1 MGQGRL
7 DTPGY
12 FRAEN
17 MANYL
22 KSYPIQI
29 CRASYP
35 KIDLFN
41 KMDLKS
47 PTPYSTDRPREQDT
61 VLGFGWGFKKK
72 SKQRKFFK
80 SGILETHI
88 FENYQEKFR
97 SSTNS
102 TSLRNFTKKLQNH
115 KFSSNG
121 IKPFILIGSSK
132 SNARLS
138 LLF

>member
-12 FRAEN
+12 FHAEN
-17 MANYL
+17 MANCL

-72 SKQRKFFK
+72 K
-80 SGILETHI
+80 THI